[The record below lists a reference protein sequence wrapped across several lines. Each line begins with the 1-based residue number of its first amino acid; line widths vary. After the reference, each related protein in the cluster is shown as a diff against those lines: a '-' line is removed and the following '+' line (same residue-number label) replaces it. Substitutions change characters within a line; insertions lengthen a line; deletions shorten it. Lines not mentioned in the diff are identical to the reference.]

1 MDTPLTRR
9 RHAGQRRPRPSA
21 RRLGGALHRGSK
33 SDRLPERKLLLAR
46 RDAVI
51 GCWEVARDK
60 RPLLFKRE
68 AEGLAG
74 SEEPGLG
81 VLFEAMVEAVEVTA
95 MQRGA
100 ERWAG

>member
-1 MDTPLTRR
+1 MN
-9 RHAGQRRPRPSA
+9 
-21 RRLGGALHRGSK
+21 GSK

-60 RPLLFKRE
+60 RPLRFKRE